1 MVARARGGGLLDRQP
16 VPPFYIYEHPALDFS
31 WMRRCAAFDQLRRQA
46 YNERLG
52 EVAMTELLKQAPQRT
67 WRPSEARLFF
77 VPVWEFTSFTI
88 GPCNGTSHL
97 GRMAR
102 AAAALRASPHFGAEP
117 DAPDTPSQAA
127 RTADAVR
134 RPPGFDHL
142 VLSTAC
148 IEGGLRAAAR
158 SRRSNPNPIP
168 NPSPDPNP
176 GRNPRPSP
184 KPSPSPRPSPKQAR
198 YGALAPLLKHAVVG
212 RDRADITLPLTLTS
226 NP

>member
-1 MVARARGGGLLDRQP
+1 MVARARGGGLVDRQP

-31 WMRRCAAFDQLRRQA
+31 WMRERCAAFDQLRRQA

-52 EVAMTELLKQAPQRT
+52 EVAMTELLKRAPQRT

-117 DAPDTPSQAA
+117 DALSTPSQAA
-127 RTADAVR
+127 RTADAPR

-158 SRRSNPNPIP
+158 
-168 NPSPDPNP
+168 
-176 GRNPRPSP
+176 
-184 KPSPSPRPSPKQAR
+184 

-212 RDRADITLPLTLTS
+212 RDRAYNLPRL
-226 NP
+226 P